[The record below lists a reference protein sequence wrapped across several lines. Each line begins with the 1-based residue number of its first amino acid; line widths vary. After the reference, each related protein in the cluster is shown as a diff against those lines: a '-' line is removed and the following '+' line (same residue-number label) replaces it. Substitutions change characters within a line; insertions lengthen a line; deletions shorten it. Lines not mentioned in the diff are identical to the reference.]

1 MTIVHLM
8 MLMIMIMIMIV
19 IIVNT
24 AKAMEPSEYKKSKS
38 QEMEEA
44 WKQKVMHGQFVRD
57 KDGVNWD
64 KSWQYFAR
72 EI

>member
-1 MTIVHLM
+1 
-8 MLMIMIMIMIV
+8 
-19 IIVNT
+19 
-24 AKAMEPSEYKKSKS
+24 MEPSEYKKSKS